1 MKHIIA
7 ITLLFIM
14 MASCSRRGANLSN
27 VEGEDSLQLRVAVVP
42 TMDCLPVYYAKHMG
56 IFDSLHL
63 DVALSH
69 YTSQMDL
76 DTAFASGHI
85 ELGHSSIPRLEVMQR
100 KGVDSL
106 YVMAE
111 IPEQL
116 FLVTAR
122 TKRVKTLRQLK
133 DRMVGLERFSNSD
146 WWSDRLTELGGMEQ
160 TDIYRPQFNDAML
173 RTTMVVNQLIDAA
186 LVPEPYATV
195 AVLKGNKLIF
205 STPDSIDGF
214 NCFAMPRPI
223 AADSLKRK
231 QNDLFMESYERA
243 VMELNNEPNMDSL
256 RVIFKTYYGLTDEV
270 IDSLQLPELRHLK
283 EPSEENRR
291 NAAKWVTDRLKM

>member
-1 MKHIIA
+1 MKHIVAIA
-7 ITLLFIM
+7 ILFILV
-14 MASCSRRGANLSN
+14 ASCSQRGANLSDA
-27 VEGEDSLQLRVAVVP
+27 EGEDSLQLRVAVVP

-56 IFDSLHL
+56 IFDSLQM
-63 DVALSH
+63 DVALMH
-69 YTSQMDL
+69 FTSQMDL
-76 DTAFASGHI
+76 DTALASGRI
-85 ELGHSSIPRLEVMQR
+85 ELGHSSLPRLEVMQR

-106 YVMAE
+106 VVVAE

-116 FLVTAR
+116 HLVTAR

-146 WWSDRLTELGGMEQ
+146 WWSDRITELGGMEQ

-186 LVPEPYATV
+186 IVPEPYATV

-205 STPDSIDGF
+205 STPDSVDGF
-214 NCFAMPRPI
+214 NCFAMPREV
-223 AADSLKRK
+223 ALDSLKLK
-231 QNDLFMESYERA
+231 QSDLFLKSYKQA
-243 VMELNNEPNMDSL
+243 VKELNKEPDMDSL

-270 IDSLQLPELRHLK
+270 IDSLALPKLRHLK

-291 NAAKWVTDRLKM
+291 DAAKWVTERLTM